1 MTSSTVQLKISGL
14 TANNVS
20 AIMET
25 AEQLRAQPGIV
36 SIATTATTA
45 VFEVSEPRDAAQ
57 AVANV
62 AANLPGR
69 GHPRASLHSVRRKLE
84 TAAMSAEPVPAA
96 EPEPTEPAPSTG
108 IDHVFSQTAFNE
120 TQCSVCLGL
129 WIRNAP
135 ADPAE
140 ALDGSWPTECP
151 GSPRVHGRR
160 DQYSPEHPDA
170 TGCNCLACQLPQPAP
185 ARPAAE
191 PTRVRGIHSGEVYR
205 VTERAHDMITLE
217 NETTGGTSRV
227 RPDRFFQCFTS
238 VGLTAPELTDWEA
251 ALMGYGVTAEP
262 SSWVLETSNDN
273 APEPDDAPEPPQSA
287 PLIVSVSNTLG
298 LVNALMSAGFVVAP
312 RCFPDDSGNLTY
324 LTAERPGSYLTFRAP
339 NAGEIPAPAAAP
351 ARSLD
356 DPDRLDAEAYRYLRD
371 QISATMTGPDV
382 WDTDDSESYILAE
395 YVKWLAAGQ
404 PVDEDGYPD
413 RSADARPHQPNTRA
427 ALRLAAE
434 AIEAAGEQL
443 DNPSS
448 FGPSA
453 RTILSQVHNTLLEIR
468 AALTGPAGAVAAEP
482 EPEPVRVGYPVRV
495 RPAEPGDSVHAGRG
509 RYQGSTGIVM
519 RRGSDGWAGEG
530 QPGTERFGVRLDYSA
545 SSPDGGQIVY
555 FRATDLVVI
564 GEVSQN
570 NADPYPCANCHGR
583 GRSQL
588 APLDPCIRCGGTGS
602 DPYVNRGLS
611 DRAMRALTEAG
622 AADLIDR
629 EKSHVLP
636 ADLADETAADMAEYT
651 DALAAAFPNV
661 PEPCK
666 YSAAH
671 LAAEVPAVTV
681 LDCGPAG
688 RIPACR
694 ECADLYQRLS

>member
-1 MTSSTVQLKISGL
+1 MTSGNTLVKISGL

-20 AIMET
+20 AIVET

-45 VFEVSEPRDAAQ
+45 VFEVTEPRDAAQ

-84 TAAMSAEPVPAA
+84 TAAMSAEPSPAT
-96 EPEPTEPAPSTG
+96 ESEPTEPAPSTG
-108 IDHVFSQTAFNE
+108 IDHVFSRTAFNE

-170 TGCNCLACQLPQPAP
+170 TGCNCLACQPSADLAAIYAP
-185 ARPAAE
+185 RVLSISEAEAANRINSGPWARLARAFGTAAE
-191 PTRVRGIHSGEVYR
+191 P
-205 VTERAHDMITLE
+205 
-217 NETTGGTSRV
+217 
-227 RPDRFFQCFTS
+227 
-238 VGLTAPELTDWEA
+238 LTDWERM
-251 ALMGYGVTAEP
+251 LSEYGITDEP
-262 SSWVLETSNDN
+262 ASWVLEGSADD
-273 APEPDDAPEPPQSA
+273 APEPDDGPAVEP
-287 PLIVSVSNTLG
+287 VSVTLSVPSTRTLVSALDAAG
-298 LVNALMSAGFVVAP
+298 LTVTF
-312 RCFPDDSGNLTY
+312 RRFPGSDQVSY
-324 LTAERPGSYLTFRAP
+324 ITAIRPGLYLNLRAP
-339 NAGEIPAPAAAP
+339 NPDEIPAAVP

-371 QISATMTGPDV
+371 VISATMTGPDV

-413 RSADARPHQPNTRA
+413 RSADVRPHQPNTRA

-434 AIEAAGEQL
+434 AIEAAGERL

-453 RTILSQVHNTLLEIR
+453 RTVLSQVRDTLLEIR
-468 AALTGPAGAVAAEP
+468 AALTGPAGAEAADP

-495 RPAEPGDSVHAGRG
+495 LPADPDSSTHSGRG

-519 RRGSDGWAGEG
+519 RRGTDGWAGEG